1 MLTCYWLC
9 VLKKHSNL
17 VTSMDTATLC
27 PMSSIRDGRTLLA
40 KRRDCDTLLAG
51 IRDHNTLLAGMKDCH
66 TSLVGMREA
75 NTALAG
81 MRDASFLI
89 GLYEKW
95 PHFIGCVCVLQ
106 VCRQGGVRQL
116 VDLLDH
122 RVVEVQRSACG
133 ALRNLVFGKATDD
146 NKVSVRNAGGIPA
159 LLRLLRKT
167 TDGEVRELV
176 TGVCCV

>member
-81 MRDASFLI
+81 MRDAQSLLACMRS
-89 GLYEKW
+89 GPTSLAV
-95 PHFIGCVCVLQ
+95 CVCCRCVARA
-106 VCRQGGVRQL
+106 VCGSWWTCWITGWWRCRGAPA
-116 VDLLDH
+116 
-122 RVVEVQRSACG
+122 ERSGTWCSG
-133 ALRNLVFGKATDD
+133 R
-146 NKVSVRNAGGIPA
+146 PPM
-159 LLRLLRKT
+159 T
-167 TDGEVRELV
+167 TKCLSGMPE
-176 TGVCCV
+176 GSQHS